1 MTWGEIPID
10 YLCDSPVWQ
19 MLLHHPPQDSLAA
32 GQLAPLGDLP
42 ARGALSRDAGEGLP
56 GWGAMR
62 TQGFLSQECR
72 TRRPGL
78 GFPRRGDTG
87 RATAGSGPFK
97 RPSRSVRRAAA
108 TAPRPSP
115 SCGAECGPGAS
126 AAGVGWPSAARGVGG
141 GRARAR
147 EPEESS
153 APAAAMS

>member
-19 MLLHHPPQDSLAA
+19 MLLHHPPRDPSA
-32 GQLAPLGDLP
+32 GGPLAPLGDLS

-78 GFPRRGDTG
+78 GFPRRGDAG
-87 RATAGSGPFK
+87 RATAGRGSGPFK

-115 SCGAECGPGAS
+115 SCGTECGPGAS
-126 AAGVGWPSAARGVGG
+126 AA
-141 GRARAR
+141 
-147 EPEESS
+147 
-153 APAAAMS
+153 